1 MGRYLAW
8 WHSRYTR
15 FRGKG
20 GFTKETFRCMHS
32 LGPVPCHNWKCNFIL
47 TVALLVYTYP
57 EWILLW
63 KRLTA
68 LRFSAYRRHFENGTF
83 RKCFSKWI
91 LNNALYSF
99 VTERTRFQFFYKT
112 DVKFSVYLQRIIMD
126 LCILK
131 LICKM
136 IVQHNLLFTWIRFK
150 YLIILSP
157 SKAFQGK

>member
-1 MGRYLAW
+1 M
-8 WHSRYTR
+8 
-15 FRGKG
+15 
-20 GFTKETFRCMHS
+20 
-32 LGPVPCHNWKCNFIL
+32 
-47 TVALLVYTYP
+47 
-57 EWILLW
+57 
-63 KRLTA
+63 
-68 LRFSAYRRHFENGTF
+68 
-83 RKCFSKWI
+83 

-99 VTERTRFQFFYKT
+99 VTERTRFQFFYRT
-112 DVKFSVYLQRIIMD
+112 GVKFSVYLQRIIMD